1 MCHFLMICQSLPAYH
16 IIHQPSCVL
25 HFIRLVKVLVQ
36 HCKLGELQY
45 LLCQVPVFFSP
56 DERKAVQK
64 RTFTRWMNLFLQRR
78 DPPVEVHDLFIDF
91 QDGRVLMALLEELSG
106 CKLLYRFRSS
116 SHRIFRLN
124 NISKALAFLDDR
136 HVKLLGIDASSIADG
151 IPSVVLNLVWN
162 IILHFQVKEVTRGL
176 QRHLSRSLSSL
187 SMNSYPSS
195 SDLSPQPNDIGS
207 YSCNTLPSKGRKAAR
222 EPKYHGKAIKTLLRW
237 VQRCTSKFGV
247 EVHDFGRSW
256 RSGLAFLIIIKS
268 INPDLV
274 DLRESLSREPRENI
288 QQAFTIA
295 HHSLDIKP
303 LLEPEDVMCTSPDE
317 QSIIT
322 YVSMFLRHC
331 SDIDEDPVP
340 VPEIPNFGS
349 LESICFGETLADDAE
364 AKSLL
369 RGLGKSSEQLLWKRW
384 SRRSS
389 GSPRATSIHTNGA
402 LTSDLSSSNSDIFSS
417 CCSQSITEQ
426 SSTSPFNKKKGRIR
440 SILKPPS
447 PLDAG
452 VVSQEICSWME
463 KGSDQVQ
470 SKLRVDESCFS
481 LSSEEGIY
489 SLSALD
495 SDEEDA
501 YSYILDL
508 NKEVFQPY
516 NQLKRQVPRVEEET
530 AEEMDEGSKHPEVCE
545 MLNGSGCKLQE
556 GSLVQN
562 AGFDLVSEVR
572 PQSVAHRKFDLGK
585 KESGFREMTDD
596 RPVFDTEPE
605 DESSI
610 TEEPEEER
618 VVRVQIN
625 DYRYYGG
632 EEREEE
638 ETENVRSLTCGYD
651 EIEVLVN
658 EAEKEKIS
666 EMASWP
672 KEAEE
677 DNDREPSVKCVQ
689 VSEKRVG
696 DEEEEENLTTFERV
710 QNRKLGKEKEKEG
723 NVKKEEK
730 GNQQS
735 MVSLEGFSVGVN
747 ETILTDEAVH
757 EVRGRGAARIHT
769 GEKNDRIDTA
779 PKMEDSAKS
788 CKDEDTDEVTNSM
801 DFEAVTTVEEKDRGL
816 KMRKRKLTT
825 IDHQEE
831 TNPTN
836 YTDGGGNIHAGD
848 NSGTSSYSA
857 TSHSVSEGG
866 FILQSVAASCDITP
880 LELEMLLV
888 LWILIYCFLIVPQMN
903 L

>member
-1 MCHFLMICQSLPAYH
+1 MQDKTNWDSQRKSVGEISD
-16 IIHQPSCVL
+16 
-25 HFIRLVKVLVQ
+25 Q
-36 HCKLGELQY
+36 HVEQLQ
-45 LLCQVPVFFSP
+45 

-64 RTFTRWMNLFLQRR
+64 RTFTRWMNLFLQR
-78 DPPVEVHDLFIDF
+78 
-91 QDGRVLMALLEELSG
+91 
-106 CKLLYRFRSS
+106 LYRFRSS

-136 HVKLLGIDASSIADG
+136 HVKLLDIDASSIADG

-222 EPKYHGKAIKTLLRW
+222 EPKYHGKAIKTLLQW

-295 HHSLDIKP
+295 HHNLDIKP

-349 LESICFGETLADDAE
+349 LESVCFGESLADDAE
-364 AKSLL
+364 AQSLL

-389 GSPRATSIHTNGA
+389 GSPRATSLHTNGA
-402 LTSDLSSSNSDIFSS
+402 LTSDLSSSNGDIFSS

-440 SILKPPS
+440 SILQPPS
-447 PLDAG
+447 PLNAG
-452 VVSQEICSWME
+452 VVSQEILSWME
-463 KGSDQVQ
+463 KGSDQVH
-470 SKLRVDESCFS
+470 SKPRVDESCFS

-530 AEEMDEGSKHPEVCE
+530 AEEMDEESKHPEVCE
-545 MLNGSGCKLQE
+545 MLNGNGCKLQE

-562 AGFDLVSEVR
+562 AGFDLVSEAR

-585 KESGFREMTDD
+585 NESGFREMTDD
-596 RPVFDTEPE
+596 RPVFDMEPE

-610 TEEPEEER
+610 TGEPEEER
-618 VVRVQIN
+618 VVRVRIN
-625 DYRYYGG
+625 DYGDYGG

-651 EIEVLVN
+651 EIEALVN
-658 EAEKEKIS
+658 EAEKEKIF

-677 DNDREPSVKCVQ
+677 DTDRELSVKCVQ
-689 VSEKRVG
+689 HKKLFSSSQEVKQQQQLHTSALYTALAFELHHDLATR
-696 DEEEEENLTTFERV
+696 TTAEPYV
-710 QNRKLGKEKEKEG
+710 Q
-723 NVKKEEK
+723 
-730 GNQQS
+730 QQQQHN
-735 MVSLEGFSVGVN
+735 VSLLDLGPVSAPALLSQTPGSESWIQALEALGLAANSTELSV
-747 ETILTDEAVH
+747 EA
-757 EVRGRGAARIHT
+757 AI
-769 GEKNDRIDTA
+769 
-779 PKMEDSAKS
+779 SALA
-788 CKDEDTDEVTNSM
+788 D
-801 DFEAVTTVEEKDRGL
+801 
-816 KMRKRKLTT
+816 
-825 IDHQEE
+825 Q
-831 TNPTN
+831 
-836 YTDGGGNIHAGD
+836 
-848 NSGTSSYSA
+848 
-857 TSHSVSEGG
+857 
-866 FILQSVAASCDITP
+866 
-880 LELEMLLV
+880 
-888 LWILIYCFLIVPQMN
+888 
-903 L
+903 